1 MALGAQLSFWIWW
14 GDVMQDRSS
23 PSAAPATPADTER
36 ERSISVIVPAY
47 RAAHLL
53 PEVLAPL
60 LEMQDRGDV
69 TEVVV
74 IDDCSPDD
82 TADVARRLGARV
94 LTTPGNGGPG
104 AARNLAASE
113 VRGDILWMV
122 DSDVI
127 ADPSGA
133 GIIRAAFRDP
143 SVKAVFGSYDTAPAG
158 TPWFSRYK
166 NLVHRFYHQRGRRE
180 ARTFWAGCGAIDRE
194 FYLHIGGF
202 DVDTYRVPSIEDIEL
217 GYRISA
223 GGGRILLLPD
233 LEAKHLKVWT
243 IRNSLFTDIFRR
255 ALPWSR
261 LMIAR
266 EGLTDDL
273 NTGKIERIKAAVAI
287 ALVGALA
294 ALLLRP
300 GLWPLPLA
308 LLVLALVL
316 NWPLTRFLW
325 RHGGAR
331 VAIAGSLYHQVY
343 YVYSAGAFAWC
354 LFEYHILRRRNRLH
368 VP

>member
-1 MALGAQLSFWIWW
+1 MH
-14 GDVMQDRSS
+14 SS
-23 PSAAPATPADTER
+23 VPDPGSTAPVRDLT
-36 ERSISVIVPAY
+36 ISVIVPAY

-53 PEVLAPL
+53 PGVLAPL
-60 LEMQDRGDV
+60 LEMQQRGDV
-69 TEVVV
+69 IEVLV

-82 TADVARRLGARV
+82 TAEVAQRLGARV
-94 LTTPGNGGPG
+94 LRTPRNGGPG
-104 AARNLAASE
+104 AARNLAAAE
-113 VRGDILWMV
+113 ARGNILWLV

-133 GIIRAAFRDP
+133 AIIAEAFRDP
-143 SVKAVFGSYDTAPAG
+143 TVKAVFGSYDTTPAG

-180 ARTFWAGCGAIDRE
+180 ARTFWAGCGAVERALFLRID
-194 FYLHIGGF
+194 GF
-202 DVDTYRVPSIEDIEL
+202 DVETYKVPSIEDIEL

-223 GGGRILLLPD
+223 AGGRILLLPD

-243 IRNSLFTDIFRR
+243 IRNGIFTDIYRR

-266 EGLTDDL
+266 EGLSDDL
-273 NTGKIERIKAAVAI
+273 NTGKSERIKAVIAI
-287 ALVGALA
+287 AFFLALIA
-294 ALLLRP
+294 FVIRP
-300 GLWPLPLA
+300 TLWPIPLA

-316 NWPLTRFLW
+316 NAPLSRFLLKN
-325 RHGGAR
+325 GGWP
-331 VAIAGSLYHQVY
+331 VAIGGSLYHQVY
-343 YVYSAGAFAWC
+343 YVYSAGAYAWC
-354 LFEYHILRRRNRLH
+354 LFEYHGLRRRNRLH